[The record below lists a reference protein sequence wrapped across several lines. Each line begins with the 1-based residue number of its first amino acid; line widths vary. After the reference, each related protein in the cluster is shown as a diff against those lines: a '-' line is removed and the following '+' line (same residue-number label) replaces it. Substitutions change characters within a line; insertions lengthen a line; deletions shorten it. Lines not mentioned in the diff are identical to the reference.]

1 MKDPMSLAL
10 DDLSRFA
17 AEADSNVAMVAEV
30 KKVQAMYEGQTSA
43 WREAE
48 AARRDADSTLATV
61 CELLKIKPGEMV
73 P

>member
-1 MKDPMSLAL
+1 MKDQVAQAL
-10 DDLSRFA
+10 DALAQFA
-17 AEADSNVAMVAEV
+17 AVADSNVAMVAEV
-30 KKVQAMYEGQTSA
+30 KKVQAMYDGHTNA

-61 CELLKIKPGEMV
+61 CQLLKIKPGELI

>member
-1 MKDPMSLAL
+1 MKDPVALAL

-30 KKVQAMYEGQTSA
+30 KKVQALYEGQTNA
-43 WREAE
+43 WMQAE
-48 AARRDADSTLATV
+48 AARRDAENTLATV
-61 CELLKIKPGEMV
+61 CSLLNIKPGELV